1 MNQSYGFDTPVTYQ
15 IYNSQPVTPIGSP
28 VADIIPASGSLVV
41 TNFGVLPFGNYFVL
55 VTEDAGGK

>member
-1 MNQSYGFDTPVTYQ
+1 MNQSYGFDNTSDVPN
-15 IYNSQPVTPIGSP
+15 YNSQPVTPIGSP

-55 VTEDAGGK
+55 VTDGGK